1 MKTKTIED
9 FLLENANSNGIP
21 ILDENV
27 WAEMN
32 RLWTKA
38 QIKTEFA
45 RYIVTHRP
53 EFPFI
58 NISKEMME
66 ERFQALKTMNSSDF
80 LLTNFSNVVEK
91 YSDYK
96 YPFSQYG
103 KLVIDLHNKFNPV
116 SNYFQQKNRMACG
129 SYGFSSPLEI
139 WKNQQELERMNWT
152 FWRLGNKSIGLTEY
166 RGSFRLGAYVAT
178 QFKPNVA
185 KTFYDLTR
193 AKIVCDT
200 SCGWGDRLAGFY
212 ATPMTEAYYGC
223 DPNPATFETYKTQ
236 CLEYERLLGTD
247 PKITEG
253 PDWFECRGKKLVV
266 IFRKPAEDME
276 WPKVEFD
283 CTFTSPP
290 YFSTEQYNKGGPNQ
304 EDQSWSR
311 YAEYENWKT
320 GFYFPMMDRVWQRT
334 RSGGFV
340 CINIMDPQVRN
351 KRYRACDD
359 LVDYMKTKSD
369 CRFIGQVGM
378 RIKQRPKKLDTMV
391 LRQHLSTIF
400 IENVWCFS
408 KDIEAKFH
416 LPTLENLFV

>member
-9 FLLENANSNGIP
+9 FLLENANSNRIP

-27 WAEMN
+27 WAEIN
-32 RLWTKA
+32 RLWSKA
-38 QIKTEFA
+38 QFRSEFA
-45 RYIVTHRP
+45 KYVIKHKP
-53 EFPFI
+53 EFPFMEV
-58 NISKEMME
+58 SKEKME
-66 ERFQALKTMNSSDF
+66 ERFQSLKMMNSSEF
-80 LLTNFSNVVEK
+80 ILTNFSNVVEK
-91 YSDYK
+91 YPDYK

-129 SYGFSSPLEI
+129 SYGFKSPLEI
-139 WKNQQELERMNWT
+139 WTNQSELEKMNWT

-193 AKIVCDT
+193 AKTVCDT

-212 ATPMTEAYYGC
+212 ATPIAESYYGC
-223 DPNPATFETYKTQ
+223 DPNPTTFETYKLQ
-236 CLEYERLLGTD
+236 CQEYERLLGGT
-247 PKITEG
+247 PRLTEKE
-253 PDWFECRGKKLVV
+253 DYFECTGKKHVV
-266 IFRKPAEDME
+266 IFRKPAEDMI
-276 WPKVEFD
+276 WPLVEFD

-290 YFSTEQYNKGGPNQ
+290 YFSTEQYNKGGDKE
-304 EDQSWSR
+304 EDQSWNR
-311 YAEYENWKT
+311 YAEYDKWKL
-320 GFYFPMMDRVWQRT
+320 GFYFPMMDKVWERT

-359 LVDYMKTKSD
+359 LVDYMKEKSD

-378 RIKQRPKKLDTMV
+378 RIKQRPKKLDTV
-391 LRQHLSTIF
+391 TLRQHLSTIF

-408 KDIEAKFH
+408 KDIEANFH
-416 LPTLENLFV
+416 LPTLENLFI